1 MECRVSQVP
10 GVTQEEKEGLAG
22 LDLMDL
28 LVKLGKEEPR
38 EVLDQEDIKE

>member
-1 MECRVSQVP
+1 
-10 GVTQEEKEGLAG
+10 VTREEKEGLAG
-22 LDLMDL
+22 LDLMDP